1 MPKTMENPV
10 FFLKPWGPFQLRCV
24 FCQWLKFCGFYLT
37 IQIQGIKIT
46 IWWKVRVWLENIL
59 DPWVVL
65 QIFKKNTRIYMN
77 CTVSLN
83 EKEACLKS
91 IPLRTSS
98 QSDNWVALSFGV
110 SRRVCGNPYEPAIPP
125 KTSRMV
131 LMSAAEG
138 LSWRVETKADG
149 RKWQRISLQIFLN
162 ISIICLFLVC
172 PCKLHSKFSGVEVS
186 DIIKNALKQS
196 CGHQHLSPHW
206 SKSHLHLLLNR
217 MMRLLGEIY
226 LQWSVCA
233 ALPLL
238 VASYLQLLGSQN
250 RKTTTAIS
258 P

>member
-1 MPKTMENPV
+1 
-10 FFLKPWGPFQLRCV
+10 
-24 FCQWLKFCGFYLT
+24 
-37 IQIQGIKIT
+37 
-46 IWWKVRVWLENIL
+46 
-59 DPWVVL
+59 
-65 QIFKKNTRIYMN
+65 MN

-91 IPLRTSS
+91 ITLRTSS

-110 SRRVCGNPYEPAIPP
+110 LRRVCGNPYQPAIPP

-226 LQWSVCA
+226 LQWGVCA